1 MMVMILLGA
10 ANSASL
16 TLDNLEPTSS
26 NKDAEPQDISHGN
39 DPVQGLS
46 VAHHVSASSQFTP
59 TVVGASPS
67 QPVYVQSLSS
77 VPVVGHPTSPVL
89 FSLPV
94 IGSSSFYNQKP
105 VQSPTLT
112 PDDKVRKAYNAY
124 SQQFLS
130 SSSLGADGLPNSE
143 TLESRGNLIE
153 ICAFFFSQCF
163 ESGNELGCSLFEK
176 FCVS

>member
-1 MMVMILLGA
+1 MGIILQATELIYTTMEIVMIMMMLL
-10 ANSASL
+10 SAGNCASFL
-16 TLDNLEPTSS
+16 ADTEQHDV
-26 NKDAEPQDISHGN
+26 PQDG
-39 DPVQGLS
+39 D
-46 VAHHVSASSQFTP
+46 HVSASSQFTP
-59 TVVGASPS
+59 AVVSASPS
-67 QPVYVQSLSS
+67 QQVYAQSLSS

-105 VQSPTLT
+105 VQSPTLA

-176 FCVS
+176 FC